1 MGSPGD
7 NLWLTP
13 EPHLPSGLGQSLM
26 LIKGWLLAKRLNG
39 GRLLATGVESDG
51 LLFVAPM
58 ILVLLNVV
66 GLVLVSR
73 GQLVSIARVMHPLG
87 CTRGRGC
94 RSRGWL
100 RCSGDNLEG
109 SRLVV
114 VAVPVG
120 LSR

>member
-1 MGSPGD
+1 
-7 NLWLTP
+7 
-13 EPHLPSGLGQSLM
+13 M
-26 LIKGWLLAKRLNG
+26 LINGWLLVKRLNG
-39 GRLLATGVESDG
+39 RVQATGVESDC
-51 LLFVAPM
+51 LLFVAPI

-87 CTRGRGC
+87 CTRGRGR
-94 RSRGWL
+94 RSRGRVW
-100 RCSGDNLEG
+100 CSGDNLEG

-114 VAVPVG
+114 VAVLDG